1 MTENINQENSHQ
13 YYLNQIYEIDHKV
26 YYGMGKYTQFTID
39 LVEKIREELEQNKE
53 EHSQDR
59 NDERPLSL
67 DTLLG
72 ALSYNVSNA
81 LEICDKTLDDYK
93 ILQELKNIIDDK
105 N

>member
-1 MTENINQENSHQ
+1 
-13 YYLNQIYEIDHKV
+13 
-26 YYGMGKYTQFTID
+26 MGKYTQFTID

-93 ILQELKNIIDDK
+93 ILQELKKILDDK

>member
-1 MTENINQENSHQ
+1 MTEINNQEKSHQ
-13 YYLNQIYEIDHKV
+13 SYLDKIYEIDHEL
-26 YYGMGKYTQFTID
+26 YYRMGKYTQFTID
-39 LVEKIREELEQNKE
+39 LVEEIREKLEQNKE
-53 EHSQDR
+53 DHIH
-59 NDERPLSL
+59 DERPLSL

-93 ILQELKNIIDDK
+93 ILQELKNILDDK

>member
-1 MTENINQENSHQ
+1 MAENNNQEKNHQ
-13 YYLNQIYEIDHKV
+13 YYLDQIYEVDHKV
-26 YYGMGKYTQFTID
+26 YYKMSKYTQFIID
-39 LVEKIREELEQNKE
+39 FVEKIREELEQNKE

-59 NDERPLSL
+59 NDERSLSL
-67 DTLLG
+67 DTLLV

-93 ILQELKNIIDDK
+93 ILQELEKIIADK

>member
-1 MTENINQENSHQ
+1 MAENNNQEKNHQ
-13 YYLNQIYEIDHKV
+13 YYLDKIYEIDHEL
-26 YYGMGKYTQFTID
+26 YYRMGKYTQFTID
-39 LVEKIREELEQNKE
+39 LVEEIREKLEQNRE
-53 EHSQDR
+53 EHIY
-59 NDERPLSL
+59 DERPLSL

-93 ILQELKNIIDDK
+93 ILQELKNILDDK

>member
-1 MTENINQENSHQ
+1 MVEILIEKSHQ
-13 YYLNQIYEIDHKV
+13 SYLDKIYEIDHEL
-26 YYGMGKYTQFTID
+26 YYRMGKYTQFTID
-39 LVEKIREELEQNKE
+39 LVEEIREKLEQNRE
-53 EHSQDR
+53 EHSQER

-72 ALSYNVSNA
+72 LISYNVSNA

-93 ILQELKNIIDDK
+93 ILQELKKILDDK

>member
-1 MTENINQENSHQ
+1 MAENNNQEKNHQ
-13 YYLNQIYEIDHKV
+13 YYFDQIYEVDHKV

-93 ILQELKNIIDDK
+93 ILQELKNILDDK

>member
-1 MTENINQENSHQ
+1 
-13 YYLNQIYEIDHKV
+13 
-26 YYGMGKYTQFTID
+26 MGKYTQFTID
-39 LVEKIREELEQNKE
+39 LVEEIREKLEQNKE
-53 EHSQDR
+53 NHIH
-59 NDERPLSL
+59 NERSLSL

-93 ILQELKNIIDDK
+93 ILQELKKILDDK

>member
-1 MTENINQENSHQ
+1 MAENNNQEKNHQ
-13 YYLNQIYEIDHKV
+13 YYLDQIYEVDHKV

-39 LVEKIREELEQNKE
+39 LVEEIREKLEQNKE
-53 EHSQDR
+53 EHIH
-59 NDERPLSL
+59 NERPLSL

-93 ILQELKNIIDDK
+93 ILQELEKIIADK

>member
-1 MTENINQENSHQ
+1 MTEINNQEKSHQ
-13 YYLNQIYEIDHKV
+13 SYLDKIYEIDHEL
-26 YYGMGKYTQFTID
+26 YYRMGKYTQFTID

-53 EHSQDR
+53 EHSQDG

-93 ILQELKNIIDDK
+93 ILQEMKNILENK

>member
-1 MTENINQENSHQ
+1 MAENINQEKKHQ
-13 YYLNQIYEIDHKV
+13 YYLDQIYEVDYKV

-53 EHSQDR
+53 EHIH
-59 NDERPLSL
+59 DERQLSL

-72 ALSYNVSNA
+72 SLSYNVSNA

-93 ILQELKNIIDDK
+93 ILQELKNILDDK
-105 N
+105 K

>member
-1 MTENINQENSHQ
+1 MAENNNQEKNHQ
-13 YYLNQIYEIDHKV
+13 YYLDQIYEVDHKV

-39 LVEKIREELEQNKE
+39 LVEEIREKLEQNKE
-53 EHSQDR
+53 EHIH
-59 NDERPLSL
+59 DERPLSL
-67 DTLLG
+67 EMLLG

-93 ILQELKNIIDDK
+93 ILQELKKILDDK

>member
-1 MTENINQENSHQ
+1 MAENNIQEKSHQ
-13 YYLNQIYEIDHKV
+13 YYLDQIYEIDHKV

-39 LVEKIREELEQNKE
+39 LVEEIREKFEQNKE
-53 EHSQDR
+53 EHIH
-59 NDERPLSL
+59 DERPLSL

-81 LEICDKTLDDYK
+81 LEICDKTLNDYK
-93 ILQELKNIIDDK
+93 ILQELKKILDDK

>member
-1 MTENINQENSHQ
+1 MAENNNQEKSHQ
-13 YYLNQIYEIDHKV
+13 YYLDQIYEVDHKV

-93 ILQELKNIIDDK
+93 ILQELEKIIADK
-105 N
+105 K

>member
-1 MTENINQENSHQ
+1 MAENINQEKSHQ
-13 YYLNQIYEIDHKV
+13 SYLDKIYEIDHEL
-26 YYGMGKYTQFTID
+26 YYRMGKYTQFTID
-39 LVEKIREELEQNKE
+39 FVEKIREELEQNKE
-53 EHSQDR
+53 EHSQDG

-93 ILQELKNIIDDK
+93 ILQELKKILDDK

>member
-1 MTENINQENSHQ
+1 MAEINNQEKSHQ
-13 YYLNQIYEIDHKV
+13 YYLDQIYEVDHKV

-53 EHSQDR
+53 EHSQDG

-93 ILQELKNIIDDK
+93 ILQELKNILDDK

>member
-1 MTENINQENSHQ
+1 MAENNNQEKSHQ
-13 YYLNQIYEIDHKV
+13 YYLDQIYKVNHNV

-81 LEICDKTLDDYK
+81 LEICDKMLDDYK
-93 ILQELKNIIDDK
+93 ILQELEKIIADK

>member
-1 MTENINQENSHQ
+1 MAENNNQEKSHQ
-13 YYLNQIYEIDHKV
+13 YYLDQIYEVDHKV

-39 LVEKIREELEQNKE
+39 LVEKIREELEQNKK

-93 ILQELKNIIDDK
+93 ILQELEKIIADK

>member
-1 MTENINQENSHQ
+1 MAENINQEKKHQ
-13 YYLNQIYEIDHKV
+13 CYLDKIYEIDHEL
-26 YYGMGKYTQFTID
+26 YYRMGKYTQFTID
-39 LVEKIREELEQNKE
+39 FVEKIREELEQNKE
-53 EHSQDR
+53 EHSQDG

-93 ILQELKNIIDDK
+93 ILQELKNILDDK

>member
-1 MTENINQENSHQ
+1 
-13 YYLNQIYEIDHKV
+13 
-26 YYGMGKYTQFTID
+26 
-39 LVEKIREELEQNKE
+39 LVEEIREELEQSKE
-53 EHSQDR
+53 EHSQEG

-93 ILQELKNIIDDK
+93 ILQELEKILDDK